1 MKKAIKKWGCKKY
14 PYFLNSSFFILK
26 DENEILYIIYI
37 SYAIIN
43 ISILLNSTNIRLNFG
58 YIV

>member
-1 MKKAIKKWGCKKY
+1 MKKAIKKWGCEKY
-14 PYFLNSSFFILK
+14 PHFLNSSFFILK